1 MSPLSTRFTELN
13 NGLYMNAGHIL
24 SRELSP
30 ELNFVLDSV
39 QCALGQSLDGC
50 TGDYILMVLRQRG
63 ETDLCRELR
72 SAITLYNVEVNCE

>member
-1 MSPLSTRFTELN
+1 MPPLSTCFAELH

-30 ELNFVLDSV
+30 ELNIILDSV
-39 QCALGQSLDGC
+39 QAALGRSLDGC

-63 ETDLCRELR
+63 EADLCRELR
-72 SAITLYNVEVNCE
+72 SAITLRNAEVNYE